1 MKTYFSKGRNYIANV
16 NVNGKPV
23 FVKFRDMGQYLNRG
37 VFSTN
42 DPDLAKA
49 LESSPRFNEC
59 FFLDGGKIEVIEE
72 PKPRKY
78 DYTYQVKRTQDAI
91 RILVECHN
99 IEQGTIKT
107 RQEVLEKA
115 DELNIA
121 FPNLTAPKS

>member
-72 PKPRKY
+72 TKPRKY

-121 FPNLTAPKS
+121 FPNLTATKS